1 MTLALLVYIV
11 NNLTYSG
18 TFFFTFA
25 VLALI
30 LYASVY
36 LFEKIHLYISKNH
49 PVSLSEG
56 SIYTLKASI
65 SKEFTEG
72 EQVRIE
78 KIWHGLQECKVT
90 SLDGAKYKSDFK
102 LSTLVKAVK
111 APETVYIPIVTP
123 KKSWLYF
130 AVAFFT
136 LHTLLP
142 SKETTMYMAGAYLV
156 ENVITSDKAKKL
168 GDATYDAALVQVKK
182 WSEETPELKEMLKPL
197 LLEEQK

>member
-56 SIYTLKASI
+56 SIYTLKVSI
-65 SKEFTEG
+65 SKDFAEG
-72 EQVRIE
+72 DQVRIE
-78 KIWHGLQECKVT
+78 KIWYGLQECMVS
-90 SLDGAKYKSDFK
+90 SLDGTKYRSVK

-142 SKETTMYMAGAYLV
+142 SKETTIYMAGAYLV
-156 ENVITSDKAKKL
+156 ENVITSDEAKKL

-182 WSEETPELKEMLKPL
+182 WSEEAPELKEMLKPL
-197 LLEEQK
+197 LLEEKK

>member
-30 LYASVY
+30 LYASVD

-56 SIYTLKASI
+56 SIYTLKVSI
-65 SKEFTEG
+65 SKDFAEG
-72 EQVRIE
+72 DQVRIE
-78 KIWHGLQECKVT
+78 KIWYGLQECRVS
-90 SLDGAKYKSDFK
+90 SLDGTKYRSVK
-102 LSTLVKAVK
+102 LRTLVKAVK

-168 GDATYDAALVQVKK
+168 GDATYDAAIVQVKK
-182 WSEETPELKEMLKPL
+182 WSEEAPELKEMLKPL
-197 LLEEQK
+197 LLEEKK